1 MSSSTADTEAVERP
15 ATVTAR
21 AVALT
26 AGIAFA
32 LHLPALVR
40 KAALN
45 SDEATIATVAR
56 MIRHGARL
64 YTSAVDRKPPGAFI
78 VYRLLEPIFGDW
90 TLTAARWLV
99 LTATVTACWLLALE
113 ARRRWPSVNPL
124 AVAIVGVIAFSALP
138 AEDSRAVGFELLGTL
153 PAVTAFVLGA
163 RRRFVLAGAL
173 LGLAGLFKQPFLLGA
188 VPLVVQCLMSS
199 TQWSMR
205 ARRVAIAGAATVA
218 VVVAGLAPFGLDN
231 SLRWYSGS
239 GDNYLSGTEVST
251 VAIVALE
258 QIGTVVGLTMGMIVL
273 TVWVWRQ
280 RRIPAD
286 IVAWLVASLLAT
298 FIGLRFILHYFN
310 QLLPVLVLLAGAA
323 LAGRDEIRRG
333 LRTLAGRFVVLSFVC
348 AVGFSFF
355 TVLTPATFHDIPD
368 VDGIVAAIRAE
379 TKPGDRIFVWGQAPE
394 IYWLSGRDPATRY
407 PHIGF
412 ITGVTPKR
420 PGVAP
425 YLLSQPGAAEHLLE
439 DLRAHPPVVVV
450 DAAIASVRG
459 GDRYPLA
466 TSPVAEFVAENYC
479 ESAEFDGIRLL
490 TRCGASGS
498 STSSSADGSPE
509 P

>member
-1 MSSSTADTEAVERP
+1 MSSSAADSEALARP
-15 ATVTAR
+15 AAIEAR

-26 AGIAFA
+26 AGIAIA

-56 MIRHGARL
+56 MIRHGAKL
-64 YTSAVDRKPPGAFI
+64 YTSAVDRKPPGAFMF
-78 VYRLLEPIFGDW
+78 YRVLEPIFGDW

-99 LTATVTACWLLALE
+99 LAATVTACWVLALE
-113 ARRRWPSVNPL
+113 ARRRWPAVSPL
-124 AVAIVGVIAFSALP
+124 AVAVVGVIAFSVLP

-153 PAVTAFVLGA
+153 PAVGAFVLGA

-188 VPLVVQCLMSS
+188 VPLVAQCCMSS
-199 TQWSMR
+199 KRWPIR
-205 ARRVAIAGAATVA
+205 GRRVVVAGAATVA
-218 VVVAGLAPFGLDN
+218 AVVAGLAPFGLSN
-231 SLRWYSGS
+231 AVKWYSGS
-239 GDNYLSGTEVST
+239 GDNYLNGTEVST

-258 QIGTVVGLTMGMIVL
+258 QIGTIVGLTMGMLVL
-273 TVWVWRQ
+273 TVWAWRRQ
-280 RRIPAD
+280 RIPAD
-286 IVAWLVASLLAT
+286 IVAWLGGSVLAT
-298 FIGLRFILHYFN
+298 VIGLRFILHYFN
-310 QLLPVLVLLAGAA
+310 QLLPVLVLLAAAA
-323 LAGRDEIRRG
+323 LGGRDNIRRG
-333 LRTLAGRFVVLSFVC
+333 LRTLVGRFVVVAFAC

-355 TVLTPATFHDIPD
+355 TVLTPATFHDIPN
-368 VDGIVAAIRAE
+368 VASVVAAIRAD

-439 DLRAHPPVVVV
+439 DLRAHPPVMVV

-479 ESAEFDGIRLL
+479 ESAAIDGIRLL
-490 TRCGASGS
+490 VRCGASGS
-498 STSSSADGSPE
+498 STRSSSDGSPE

>member
-1 MSSSTADTEAVERP
+1 MSSSAADSESLARP
-15 ATVTAR
+15 AVTAR

-26 AGIAFA
+26 AGIAFV

-64 YTSAVDRKPPGAFI
+64 YTSAVDRKPPGGFI
-78 VYRLLEPIFGDW
+78 VYRLLEPIFGAW

-99 LTATVTACWLLALE
+99 LASTVTACWVLALE
-113 ARRRWPSVNPL
+113 ARRRWPLVSPL

-153 PAVTAFVLGA
+153 PAVAAFVIGA

-173 LGLAGLFKQPFLLGA
+173 LGLSGLFKQPFLLGA

-199 TQWSMR
+199 SQWSIR
-205 ARRVAIAGAATVA
+205 LRRIVIAGAATVA
-218 VVVAGLAPFGLDN
+218 VVVAGLAPFGIRNALK
-231 SLRWYSGS
+231 WYSGS

-251 VAIVALE
+251 VVIVALE
-258 QIGTVVGLTMGMIVL
+258 QIGTVVGLTMGMLVL
-273 TVWVWRQ
+273 TVWAWRR

-286 IVAWLVASLLAT
+286 IVAWLVASVLAT
-298 FIGLRFILHYFN
+298 LIGLRFILHYFN
-310 QLLPVLVLLAGAA
+310 QLLPVLVLLAAAA

-333 LRTLAGRFVVLSFVC
+333 LRTFVGRFVVLSFVC

-355 TVLTPATFHDIPD
+355 TVLTPGTFHDIPD
-368 VDGIVAAIRAE
+368 VDGVVAAIRAD
-379 TKPGDRIFVWGQAPE
+379 TQPGDRIFVWGQAPE

-425 YLLSQPGAAEHLLE
+425 YLLSQPGAAEHLLD
-439 DLRAHPPVVVV
+439 DLRADPPVVVV

-466 TSPVAEFVAENYC
+466 TSPVADFVGENYC

-498 STSSSADGSPE
+498 STSSSAEGSPV